1 VILRHLRYFVAVA
14 EHGSI
19 VGAAQALRLSQPPLS
34 RQIRAL
40 ENEAGVALLERT
52 RRGVVLT
59 PAGSTVLTGAQ
70 AVVARLE
77 TAIQRAHLAHAGK
90 LGKVRIG
97 LGRAATDSARVAH
110 AITALRTQ
118 LPEIELEI
126 VEVSSFLHRAVLLG
140 SEVDI
145 ALGLADDSDK
155 PGIRKETLLPQPITA
170 ALISERSPLA
180 GAKRLRPDQL
190 RGERLLLIDPSI
202 TGFKEMYRSLEA
214 LHGGPIELHRSIDSL
229 FTLVA
234 AGRGWSP
241 TIEHLDQTAPPVGT
255 VIVPV
260 EGLNYPTRMCV
271 AWRTEDR
278 SRLVSNVVSALRR
291 ACAGGKPAPSRAAAE
306 RRGQRAAPK
315 GRVTIEARHLR
326 ALEATIAEG
335 SLSRGARRLGVT
347 QSALSR
353 QLRALENEVGVDLFR
368 RGPTGI
374 APNHAAGVFRGEA
387 AAILSMID
395 AMLMQARATRH
406 GITRRCRIGSIPTE
420 LMGGLLID
428 AMRRL
433 NERTPDITIDIVD
446 MFTPLQQSALRT
458 GEIDVGISRV
468 FAEQADEPDIAS
480 VWLDEDVMECAL
492 VSETHAL
499 ASRAWLEPRDLA
511 EIPFLFLPRRAY
523 PQLYDAVIQSLR
535 QIGVRPLTEGSVNGA
550 RAIWR
555 LVAASMGWTIGS
567 RHQRDRPPIGTVAIP
582 IAGLRIPAGVR
593 LVWRRDET
601 DTAVKAVLDAFRD
614 QTVGVLS

>member
-1 VILRHLRYFVAVA
+1 MILRHLRYFVAVA

-40 ENEAGVALLERT
+40 ENEAGVPLLERT

-70 AVVARLE
+70 AVAARLE
-77 TAIQRAHLAHAGK
+77 AAIQRAHLANAGRLGK
-90 LGKVRIG
+90 LRIG
-97 LGRAATDSARVAH
+97 LGRAAIDSGRIAGAVA
-110 AITALRTQ
+110 ALREQ

-126 VEVSSFLHRAVLLG
+126 VEVSTFLHRQMLLG
-140 SEVDI
+140 SDVDI

-155 PGIRKETLLPQPITA
+155 PGIRKETLLSQPITA
-170 ALISERSPLA
+170 VLVSAKSPLA
-180 GAKRLRPDQL
+180 TAKRLRFDQL
-190 RGERLLLIDPSI
+190 RGERLLLIDPAI
-202 TGFKEMYRSLEA
+202 TGFKEMYRSLES
-214 LHGGPIELHRSIDSL
+214 LHAGPIELHQSIDSL

-241 TIEHLDQTAPPVGT
+241 TTDALYQASAPVGT
-255 VIVPV
+255 AVVPV
-260 EGLNYPTRMCV
+260 EGLDYPLRMCV
-271 AWRTEDR
+271 AWRSEDR
-278 SRLVSNVVSALRR
+278 SRLVSNVVSVLRR
-291 ACAGGKPAPSRAAAE
+291 ECAGGKPMASRALSE
-306 RRGQRAAPK
+306 RRGQRTAPK
-315 GRVTIEARHLR
+315 GRVAIEARHLR
-326 ALEATIAEG
+326 ALVATIAEG

-374 APNHAAGVFRGEA
+374 LPNHAAGVLRTEA

-395 AMLMQARATRH
+395 TLLMQARATSH

-433 NERTPDITIDIVD
+433 NDRAPDITIDIVD
-446 MFTPLQQSALRT
+446 MFTPLQQPALRT

-468 FAEQADEPDIAS
+468 FSEQGDEQDIAS
-480 VWLDEDVMECAL
+480 VSLDDDVMDCAL
-492 VSETHAL
+492 VSAKHPL
-499 ASRAWLEPRDLA
+499 AARAWLEPRDLA
-511 EIPFLFLPRRAY
+511 AIPFLFLPRRAY

-535 QIGVRPLTEGSVNGA
+535 QVGIQPLTEGSINGA

-567 RHQRDRPPIGTVAIP
+567 RHQREHPPIGTVAIP

-593 LVWRRDET
+593 LVWRRDEA
-601 DTAVKAVLDAFRD
+601 DTAVKTVLDAFRD
-614 QTVGVLS
+614 QTAGALS